1 MRGFTPLM
9 AGRARFGTK
18 AGFILSG
25 IGSAVGLGNIWRFP
39 QVTSQNGG
47 AAFVFLYLPL
57 VIFIGIPLIWAEL
70 AAGQRGQ
77 GSAPSSI
84 GSAIGGKWKWV
95 GIMMVATSTLFLS
108 YYTVIAGLALKYAVF
123 APTDAIMAD
132 TAGFLA
138 DSTEGPPALLM
149 HVIFTAVTATVVT
162 MGVSGGIERAN
173 MFMMPALFL
182 IVIGLAIYGL
192 LQSGAGAGLDF
203 YLGFSPSD
211 LTWDTATI
219 AIGQVFFSTSVGF
232 GIMITYGSYNDE
244 GQSLLGSAGIIGISD
259 SLVAL
264 TAGLM
269 IFPLVFSE
277 GLQQAVIDPN
287 AGATTALFLTIPS
300 AFASIGG
307 TLGQALMLIFF
318 LMLTMAALSS
328 SISGLEV
335 LVSFLEEEF
344 DVDRWKLALLGA
356 EISYGLGIMS
366 ALDVGILGRID
377 TLVGSVLLIMG
388 GIGVCL
394 LYLFGLDDHDERV
407 KLLLGGDPDPSATQ
421 RNAAGLVSVLVAYV
435 IPIILTL
442 LLVVNLDSTCVG
454 ILGESACSPLTS
466 AYDSVATILASVF
479 QAIV

>member
-1 MRGFTPLM
+1 M

-47 AAFVFLYLPL
+47 AAFVVFYLPL

-84 GSAIGGKWKWV
+84 DSAVGGNWKWV
-95 GIMMVATSTLFLS
+95 GLLMVATSTLFLS

-123 APTDAIMAD
+123 APTESIMTDPGA
-132 TAGFLA
+132 FLA

-149 HVIFTAVTATVVT
+149 HLIFTAVTATVVSV
-162 MGVSGGIERAN
+162 GVSGGIERAN
-173 MFMMPALFL
+173 LVMMPALFV
-182 IVIGLAIYGL
+182 IVLGLAIYGL
-192 LQSGAGAGLDF
+192 TQSGAGAGLDF
-203 YLGFSPSD
+203 YLGFKPSE
-211 LTWDTATI
+211 LSLEAATV

-259 SLVAL
+259 TLVAL
-264 TAGLM
+264 IAGLM
-269 IFPLVFSE
+269 IFPLVFSIE
-277 GLQQAVIDPN
+277 GLQQQVIDPN

-300 AFASIGG
+300 AFSAIGG
-307 TLGQALMLIFF
+307 MLGHGLMLIFF

-335 LVSFLEEEF
+335 LVSALEETL
-344 DVDRWKLALLGA
+344 DIDRWKIALLGA
-356 EISYGLGIMS
+356 EVTYGIGILS
-366 ALDVGILGRID
+366 AMDVGLLGRID
-377 TLVGSVLLIMG
+377 TFVGSVLLILG

-394 LYLFGLDDHDERV
+394 LYTFGVGNHGDRV
-407 KLLLGGDPDPSATQ
+407 KLLLGGEEDPSGTQ
-421 RNAAGLVSVLVAYV
+421 QRIARIVAALVAYV
-435 IPIILTL
+435 IPIVLTL

-454 ILGESACSPLTS
+454 VFGEDACSPLTNT
-466 AYDSVATILASVF
+466 YDSIATTLVSAV
-479 QAIV
+479 QGLV